1 MVSCFFEYID
11 AGDTESI
18 LAHIDKMPNVNMLDA
33 YTGGASLGW
42 LDACHNKRRF
52 DYMNKARIIKEIIGK
67 RINPYGFQYVKAE
80 NLCWIFLREVRGIT
94 RYHDPD
100 NDVVKQYISIEE
112 SRYDKMVIVRIATDA
127 YGGDIELEEKR
138 KYGIEKWV
146 DYTDEESYKNVLNQF
161 ADLIEK
167 YGFDLLDQMS
177 REDEIIPTKAME
189 EELIQNHKELDR
201 QFVEEF
207 HIKTV
212 PGQMSDIEEWRE
224 SIIRILRQYA
234 SKSYGDVKEL
244 LIRMAAFMGERS
256 CELCS
261 LKWMENIHSV
271 GGRYPYPTFSTL
283 VIVVNLW
290 KCGCDEQKMYLFDTI
305 CMNSWKQGFLEKEG
319 QG

>member
-1 MVSCFFEYID
+1 
-11 AGDTESI
+11 
-18 LAHIDKMPNVNMLDA
+18 
-33 YTGGASLGW
+33 
-42 LDACHNKRRF
+42 
-52 DYMNKARIIKEIIGK
+52 MNKARIIKEIIGK

-212 PGQMSDIEEWRE
+212 PGQMSDIEEWQRSIRE
-224 SIIRILRQYA
+224 ILLSVVGQPYKEVA
-234 SKSYGDVKEL
+234 GLLVK
-244 LIRMAAFMGERS
+244 MAAFLGERS
-256 CELCS
+256 CELCQ
-261 LKWMENIHSV
+261 LTWQKAKPSV
-271 GGRYPYPTFSTL
+271 GGRYPYPVFSPL
-283 VIVVNLW
+283 SRVVRIW
-290 KCGCDEQKMYLFDTI
+290 KSGCDDHEIQVFDEFYMAYL
-305 CMNSWKQGFLEKEG
+305 KQGFLEKEG